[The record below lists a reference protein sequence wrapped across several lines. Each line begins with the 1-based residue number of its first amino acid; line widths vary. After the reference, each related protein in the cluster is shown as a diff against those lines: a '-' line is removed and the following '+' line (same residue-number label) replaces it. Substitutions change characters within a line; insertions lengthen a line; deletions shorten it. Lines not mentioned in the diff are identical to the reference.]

1 MHSIRPGT
9 LRFGVHQRERRKKTF
24 LSEKWKRTPSLTC
37 AKLMITAR
45 TMANFSDP
53 GRFLL
58 LKLENEHEKMGTRPC
73 IFSSEIEHVALSR
86 KRVAGRIECTRKLR
100 FMHFVLLAP
109 GAVTRNGGGPSVGH
123 RVQIWETSGFSGSWW
138 THFGLAKFEFVSVK
152 LLKSGQ
158 YRCALSGPFNRP
170 EP

>member
-9 LRFGVHQRERRKKTF
+9 LRFGVHQRERRKKKF

-45 TMANFSDP
+45 TMANFRDP

-58 LKLENEHEKMGTRPC
+58 LKVENEHEKMGTRRC

-86 KRVAGRIECTRKLR
+86 KRVAGRIECTRKWS
-100 FMHFVLLAP
+100 FVQFGSRLGVVVSRNVTGP
-109 GAVTRNGGGPSVGH
+109 AVGPSMDLDLWTDEKTFGGDKNLP
-123 RVQIWETSGFSGSWW
+123 RPLGTS
-138 THFGLAKFEFVSVK
+138 
-152 LLKSGQ
+152 
-158 YRCALSGPFNRP
+158 
-170 EP
+170 

>member
-9 LRFGVHQRERRKKTF
+9 LRFGVHQRERRKKKF

-45 TMANFSDP
+45 TMANFRDP

-58 LKLENEHEKMGTRPC
+58 LKVENEHEKMGTRRR

-100 FMHFVLLAP
+100 FMHFVSLAC

-123 RVQIWETSGFSGSWW
+123 RVQIWDPRFVGFHTQIS
-138 THFGLAKFEFVSVK
+138 HAVQK

-158 YRCALSGPFNRP
+158 FRCALSGPFNRP

>member
-1 MHSIRPGT
+1 
-9 LRFGVHQRERRKKTF
+9 
-24 LSEKWKRTPSLTC
+24 
-37 AKLMITAR
+37 
-45 TMANFSDP
+45 MANFSDP

-58 LKLENEHEKMGTRPC
+58 LLLENEHEKMGTRLC

-100 FMHFVLLAP
+100 FMHFVLLAC

-123 RVQIWETSGFSGSWW
+123 RVQIWDPR
-138 THFGLAKFEFVSVK
+138 LVEFHTQISHAVQK

-158 YRCALSGPFNRP
+158 LKCTLSGPFNRR